1 MPFVV
6 HCSGID
12 YPDVTL
18 VIQFGAPFNT
28 NLNTHRIGR
37 TARAGRTGAA
47 LLVTLPFE
55 TKSVSSFAR
64 KFGYMKRNQGYD
76 LTDDGLIR
84 TRIRDAVGRN
94 KNLRS
99 NAGSAYLSF
108 IAYYAEYGP
117 TFLDATTLLL
127 AAERFAAELGL
138 EQLPSLPERLT
149 KSIQSKQVL

>member
-1 MPFVV
+1 MAVD
-6 HCSGID
+6 CAGID

-37 TARAGRTGAA
+37 TARAGRIGAA

-55 TKSVSSFAR
+55 TRSVASFAR
-64 KFGYMKRNQGYD
+64 KFGYTKKNTGYD
-76 LTDDGLIR
+76 LTDDDEIR
-84 TRIRDAVGRN
+84 TCIRDAVGRN
-94 KNLRS
+94 KELRS
-99 NAGSAYLSF
+99 NAESAYISL

-117 TFLDATTLLL
+117 KFLDAPTLLV

-138 EQLPSLPERLT
+138 QQLPSLPERLT
-149 KSIQSKQVL
+149 NSLESKEVVK